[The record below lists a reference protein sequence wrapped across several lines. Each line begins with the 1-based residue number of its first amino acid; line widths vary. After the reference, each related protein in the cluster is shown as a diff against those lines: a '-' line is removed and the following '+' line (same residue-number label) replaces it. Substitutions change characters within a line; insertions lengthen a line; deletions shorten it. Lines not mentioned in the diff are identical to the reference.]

1 MTEGRI
7 MTQWLRFEYAGH
19 QGFGALRE
27 DVIRV
32 FQGDMFDSPKP
43 TDNYVRLSE
52 VRVRTPCDAS
62 KMVCLWNNFY
72 ELATKLAQEPP
83 DEPLYLLKAPSA
95 FLAHGEI
102 IRRPKSYFGKVVYEG
117 ELGVV
122 IGRPCSAVS
131 EAEAPA
137 HIFGYTCV
145 NDVTAADLINKTP
158 SFPQWTRAKSFDGFG
173 AFGPTIAT
181 GLDPMA
187 LRVRTILNGEERQS
201 YSLSDMIIPPVRL
214 VSLISQDMSL
224 LPGDVIACGTS
235 IGVGTMKDARNTVQ
249 VSIEGIGTLGNVF
262 EQ

>member
-1 MTEGRI
+1 MA
-7 MTQWLRFEYAGH
+7 QWLRFEWNGQLELGILRNDIIQIH
-19 QGFGALRE
+19 QGHLFGNP
-27 DVIRV
+27 
-32 FQGDMFDSPKP
+32 SP
-43 TDNYVRLSE
+43 TDKHIQLAEVRL
-52 VRVRTPCDAS
+52 RTPCDAS

-72 ELATKLAQEPP
+72 ELAAKLAQEPP

-117 ELGVV
+117 ELGIV
-122 IGRPCSAVS
+122 IGRRCSAVS
-131 EAEAPA
+131 EAEAPN

-145 NDVTAADLINKTP
+145 NDVTASDLINKTP

-173 AFGPTIAT
+173 AFGPTIT
-181 GLDPMA
+181 TDLDPMA

-235 IGVGTMKDARNTVQ
+235 IGVGTMKEARNTVE
-249 VSIEGIGTLGNVF
+249 VSIEGIGTLSKASSKRARR
-262 EQ
+262 